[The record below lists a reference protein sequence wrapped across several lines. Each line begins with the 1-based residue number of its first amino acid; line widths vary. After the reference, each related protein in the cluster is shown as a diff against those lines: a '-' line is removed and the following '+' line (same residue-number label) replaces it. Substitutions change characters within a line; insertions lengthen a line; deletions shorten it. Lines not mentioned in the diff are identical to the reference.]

1 MEVKMADVSAVIEKW
16 YKRIGFPERYDD
28 EFYQALG
35 EISID
40 PETSIET
47 YDLKCEDG
55 RKNLLSFLYMCETL
69 SKKYAEKGIDDGIL
83 LATVRDI
90 LLWTNAWSEVKG
102 EMYLGEL
109 PWLEYH
115 MKMKLFRIGR
125 LQFCH
130 TMAGKAYP
138 ELGITEADGTLDVH
152 IPADGRL
159 DICECRRSLDMAR
172 EFYRKYF
179 PEAHYTYF
187 NCHSWLLDP
196 TLKKYLPE
204 ESNIIGFGEMFDRI
218 RNDESLALLRY
229 IFRWDVR
236 SREMLEG
243 ITPTSGFSARIKEA
257 ALGGE
262 TFYETLG
269 IIKKGDNFV
278 AFDG

>member
-1 MEVKMADVSAVIEKW
+1 MTDVSKVIEKW
-16 YKRIGFPERYDD
+16 YKRIGFPERYDG
-28 EFYQALG
+28 EFYRALG

-55 RKNLLSFLYMCETL
+55 RKNLLSFLYMCESL
-69 SKKYAEKGIDDGIL
+69 SKKYAEKGIGDEIL

-90 LLWTNAWSEVKG
+90 LLWTDAWSEVKG

-130 TMAGKAYP
+130 TVAGKAYP
-138 ELGITEADGTLDVH
+138 EQGITEADGTLDVH

-159 DICECRRSLDMAR
+159 DICECRRSLDMAC

-179 PEAHYTYF
+179 PEAQYTYF

-204 ESNIIGFGEMFDRI
+204 ESNIVRFGEMFDRI
-218 RNDESLALLRY
+218 RNDESTALLRY

-269 IIKKGDNFV
+269 IIRVGEKNEY
-278 AFDG
+278 